1 MKLIK
6 DCIVRVV
13 EDPQKAAAM
22 MDDGWEK
29 LGEPKKAKKDF
40 GDFGK
45 WKSNIF
51 TTCSGTSLGKYR
63 DMSS

>member
-29 LGEPKKAKKDF
+29 LGEPKKAKKDTAN
-40 GDFGK
+40 
-45 WKSNIF
+45 SAPEENA
-51 TTCSGTSLGKYR
+51 TPAVPEE
-63 DMSS
+63 